1 MARYLTRTWPGNPTG
16 QTRKDREPFKYRAY
30 VPDQIA
36 EADLPLPGPL
46 AAAVSE
52 AERALAELNHDPPAL
67 KSLEALARQLL
78 RAESVASSRIEG
90 LELSY
95 KRLARA
101 AYDEEGAR
109 DDTARSVLGNIQ
121 AMERA
126 VEIGAGAAP
135 ITVDSMLE
143 LHKTLMAATRDAHLG
158 GVVRDKQNWIGGE
171 VFSPRGAEFIP
182 PPPGYVP
189 ELLED
194 LAAFLNR
201 EDLPGTQQA
210 AVAHAQFETI
220 HPFADGNGRV
230 GRCLIHVVLRRRG
243 LAPRYV
249 PPISLVL
256 AANADRYIKGLTA
269 YRTGRVDEW
278 CFLFAKTVMVAAQ
291 EATSFADRVAA
302 LQEDWWKRAG
312 SPRRDSAASRII
324 EHLPAHPLI
333 DTKTAEQVI
342 GASDEAV
349 RLAVQRLEEAGVVT
363 RVNAGSRNRVWE
375 AAELY
380 EALDE
385 FERTS
390 PGVDSP
396 RSTPP
401 TA

>member
-1 MARYLTRTWPGNPTG
+1 MDIAGSTPS
-16 QTRKDREPFKYRAY
+16 KYEAY

-36 EADLPLPGPL
+36 DADLPLPGPL
-46 AAAVSE
+46 AAAISK

-90 LELSY
+90 LELSH

-101 AYDEEGAR
+101 AYDQEGVR
-109 DDTARSVLGNIQ
+109 DETATSVLGNIR

-126 VEIGAGAAP
+126 IEIGANPAP
-135 ITVDSMLE
+135 ITVDTMLE
-143 LHKTLMAATRDAHLG
+143 LHGTLMAATRDARFG

-171 VFSPRGAEFIP
+171 TFSPRGTEFIP
-182 PPPGYVP
+182 PPPEYVP
-189 ELLED
+189 KLLED

-230 GRCLIHVVLRRRG
+230 GRCLIHVVLRRRA
-243 LAPRYV
+243 LAPKYV

-256 AANADRYIKGLTA
+256 ATNADQYVKGLTA
-269 YRTGRVDEW
+269 YRADRVDEW
-278 CFLFAKTVMVAAQ
+278 CFLFVQTVMAAAH
-291 EATSFADRVAA
+291 EARSFADRVAA
-302 LQEDWWKRAG
+302 LQEEWRKRAG

-324 EHLPAHPLI
+324 DHLPAHPLI
-333 DTKTAEQVI
+333 DTRTAEQVV

-349 RLAVQRLEEAGVVT
+349 RLGLQRLEQAGVVT

-375 AAELY
+375 AADLY
-380 EALDE
+380 EALNE
-385 FERTS
+385 FERTLAAPS
-390 PGVDSP
+390 
-396 RSTPP
+396 
-401 TA
+401 

>member
-1 MARYLTRTWPGNPTG
+1 MGRYLTRTWPGNPTG
-16 QTRKDREPFKYRAY
+16 QTRKDRESFKYEAY

-46 AAAVSE
+46 AAATSE
-52 AERALAELNHDPPAL
+52 AERALVELNHDPPAL

-90 LELSY
+90 LELSH

-101 AYDEEGAR
+101 AYDQEAAR
-109 DDTARSVLGNIQ
+109 DETATSVLGNIR

-126 VEIGAGAAP
+126 IEIGANPAP
-135 ITVDSMLE
+135 VTVDSIVE
-143 LHKTLMAATRDAHLG
+143 LHKTLMAATRDARFA
-158 GVVRDKQNWIGGE
+158 GVVRDTQNWIGGE
-171 VFSPRGAEFIP
+171 TFSPRGAEFIP
-182 PPPGYVP
+182 PPSKYVVN
-189 ELLED
+189 LLED
-194 LAAFLNR
+194 LSHFLNR

-230 GRCLIHVVLRRRG
+230 GRCLIHVVLRRRR

-269 YRTGRVDEW
+269 YRAGRVDEW
-278 CFLFAKTVMVAAQ
+278 CYFLAQIVTAAAR
-291 EATSFADRVAA
+291 EARSFADRVVA
-302 LQEDWWKRAG
+302 LQDEWRKRAG

-324 EHLPAHPLI
+324 DHLPAHPLI
-333 DTKTAEQVI
+333 DTKTAEQVV

-349 RLAVQRLEEAGVVT
+349 RLGLHRLEQAGVVT

-375 AAELY
+375 AADLY
-380 EALDE
+380 EALNE
-385 FERTS
+385 FERS
-390 PGVDSP
+390 LAVLSAK
-396 RSTPP
+396 PP
-401 TA
+401 AL